1 MALPTPLVAMLIW
14 AFFDRGNQVGDGLG
28 LDLAVENDDVRHV
41 AGQRDRR
48 EIFQRIV
55 AELCLHERV
64 DGQRTI
70 RGDQQRVAVR
80 RRPRHGFGADAAAG
94 ATAVFDH
101 HGLAQG
107 IRYAVADDAADNVG
121 IAAGGKRHDQAD
133 RPLGIFRK
141 GCPRQQRKALKQRQD
156 RQ

>member
-14 AFFDRGNQVGDGLG
+14 AFFDKRNQVGDGLG

-55 AELCLHERV
+55 AELRLHERV
-64 DGQRTI
+64 DRQRTV
-70 RGDQQRVAVR
+70 RGDQQRVAVG
-80 RRPRHGFGADAAAG
+80 RRPCHGLGADAAAG
-94 ATAVFDH
+94 AATVVDH
-101 HGLAQG
+101 HGLAEG
-107 IRYAVADDAADNVG
+107 VRYAVADDAADDVG
-121 IAAGGKRHDQAD
+121 IAAGGEGHDQAD

-141 GCPRQQRKALKQRQD
+141 GCPRQQRER
-156 RQ
+156 